1 MNKGKPTIVNGK
13 IKRFRCIEEYVL
25 VDELGNIIENDGKQ
39 QQHKKKP
46 SQTPLNHQAHR
57 DFYTKKV
64 ASLFHSN
71 SHNTSILTTTTAKP
85 LLGNVRDDFPRP
97 TATIAPNASVQQ
109 SVLSAEYMSTMGQ
122 NPIAQGLSIRRLPA
136 NNTRRFDQRRSIEKA
151 RQTKSSTPAS
161 NEVVEYPEYPEYENN
176 EGQEKQSK
184 FHRMPYRI
192 KGAYF
197 AEDFDDDYFTGPDA
211 GRHTYYSRTARRFP
225 SMLHRRRPL
234 LPRPG
239 EPLYEDEARDH
250 LGRPE
255 QPYTSDRLENYSL
268 KSTLPKMFTNPKRE
282 HGTMQRYWQ
291 NIRESTNNAPL
302 TSSQRRASIRSS
314 SSRTAEKTA
323 ASDEEDSSVERIPEV
338 QRNRKPA
345 WPAVIN
351 TKNGSECFSGQNKI
365 SCVTTAQ
372 HPQPPQRTPGQV
384 IGPPSVPQP
393 QMSPQVTSLHQ
404 TPENCQKV
412 ISYAKMFGVS
422 NPQSWKARIA
432 GHYFLLFPSCAHSFP
447 SLERQQRMRAAGK
460 QQEIVA
466 GDSRLLENFDKASMK
481 PSFAFIEFPHHALGL
496 DITQILVLEN
506 E

>member
-1 MNKGKPTIVNGK
+1 MNTGKPKIVNGK

-39 QQHKKKP
+39 PQHNKKP
-46 SQTPLNHQAHR
+46 AQTPLNHPLHR

-71 SHNTSILTTTTAKP
+71 SHNRSTPTTTTTRPFSENA
-85 LLGNVRDDFPRP
+85 RDDFPRP
-97 TATIAPNASVQQ
+97 TATIAPNATVQH
-109 SVLSAEYMSTMGQ
+109 SELSAEYMSTMGQ
-122 NPIAQGLSIRRLPA
+122 NPLAQGLSIRRLPT
-136 NNTRRFDQRRSIEKA
+136 NNTRRFDQRRSVEKA
-151 RQTKSSTPAS
+151 RQTKSSAPAS
-161 NEVVEYPEYPEYENN
+161 NEYPEYPEYENN
-176 EGQEKQSK
+176 EGQPKQNK
-184 FHRMPYRI
+184 FRRMPYRI
-192 KGAYF
+192 KGAHF
-197 AEDFDDDYFTGPDA
+197 SEDFDDDYYTGPGA

-234 LPRPG
+234 LPRPTD
-239 EPLYEDEARDH
+239 PVYEDEVRDH

-345 WPAVIN
+345 WPAMIN
-351 TKNGSECFSGQNKI
+351 TKNGSECFGAPNKI
-365 SCVTTAQ
+365 GCVTDAQ
-372 HPQPPQRTPGQV
+372 NPQPPQRPPGQV
-384 IGPPSVPQP
+384 TGPPSAPRPQT
-393 QMSPQVTSLHQ
+393 SPQVTSLHQ

-422 NPQSWKARIA
+422 NPQSWVRSNCPFVQTFVRASCDDIN
-432 GHYFLLFPSCAHSFP
+432 LFVDSCF
-447 SLERQQRMRAAGK
+447 K
-460 QQEIVA
+460 K
-466 GDSRLLENFDKASMK
+466 NF
-481 PSFAFIEFPHHALGL
+481 I
-496 DITQILVLEN
+496 
-506 E
+506 